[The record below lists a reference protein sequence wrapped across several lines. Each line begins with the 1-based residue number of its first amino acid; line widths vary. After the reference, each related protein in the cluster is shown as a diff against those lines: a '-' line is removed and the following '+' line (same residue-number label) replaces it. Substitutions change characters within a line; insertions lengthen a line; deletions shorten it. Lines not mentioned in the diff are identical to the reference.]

1 MARQPDIQYI
11 QYNYGNTAR
20 KLELKPQA
28 QKKKYQLPEQQNR
41 RRTQELVW
49 SPLPLCSVA
58 VSLVMCIAMVLGI
71 LQIGSLNAYN
81 ERMADRIEKL
91 TEERAALQA
100 AYENAYE
107 PEAVIRRAG
116 QMGLVDASQV
126 AHISMT
132 MPRIPVQEEPDF
144 GSRLTAIWNEL
155 FAKAK

>member
-28 QKKKYQLPEQQNR
+28 QKKKYQLPEQQNSR
-41 RRTQELVW
+41 QTQQIVW
-49 SPLPLCSVA
+49 SPLTLCSVA
-58 VSLVMCIAMVLGI
+58 VALVMCFAMILGI

-81 ERMADRIEKL
+81 ERMSDHVEKL

-126 AHISMT
+126 AHVSMT
-132 MPRIPVQEEPDF
+132 MPQIPVHEEPDF
-144 GSRLTAIWNEL
+144 GTRLTAIWNEL

>member
-28 QKKKYQLPEQQNR
+28 QKKKYQLPEQQNSHQ
-41 RRTQELVW
+41 TQQIVW
-49 SPLPLCSVA
+49 SPLTLCSVA
-58 VSLVMCIAMVLGI
+58 VALVMCFAMILGI

-81 ERMADRIEKL
+81 ERMSDHVEKL

-116 QMGLVDASQV
+116 QMALVDASQV
-126 AHISMT
+126 AHVSMT
-132 MPRIPVQEEPDF
+132 MPQIPVREEPDF
-144 GSRLTAIWNEL
+144 GTRLTAIWNEL

>member
-20 KLELKPQA
+20 KLERKPQA
-28 QKKKYQLPEQQNR
+28 QKKKYQLPEQQNSR
-41 RRTQELVW
+41 QTQQIVW
-49 SPLPLCSVA
+49 SPLTLCSVA
-58 VSLVMCIAMVLGI
+58 VALVMCFAMILGI

-81 ERMADRIEKL
+81 ERMSDHVEKL

-116 QMGLVDASQV
+116 QMGLVDASQA
-126 AHISMT
+126 AHVSMT
-132 MPRIPVQEEPDF
+132 MPQIPVREEPDF
-144 GSRLTAIWNEL
+144 GARLTAIWNEL